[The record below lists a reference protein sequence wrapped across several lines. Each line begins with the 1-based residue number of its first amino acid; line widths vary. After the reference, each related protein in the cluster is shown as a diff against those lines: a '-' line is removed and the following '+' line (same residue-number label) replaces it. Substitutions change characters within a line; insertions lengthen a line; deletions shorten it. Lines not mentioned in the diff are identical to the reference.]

1 MGDVASET
9 GNEQADEPVDRVIAG
24 RYRLVNMIGRGS
36 MGTVWR
42 AYDEFLHRP
51 VAVKEVRLPPGMP
64 EEHADEV
71 RERTLREARAI
82 GVLSHPN
89 VVTLHDIAHENGDP
103 YVVMEL
109 VPGSSLAHLLRA
121 LGPLDMTQAAAVAEA
136 VASALQAAHQAGI
149 THRDVK
155 PANVLIATDG
165 RIKLAD
171 FGIARN
177 ISENTLTKT
186 GITLGSPAYIAPE
199 VASGGEVT
207 HNADLWSLG
216 ATLFAT
222 FEGRAPYDPDGD
234 VIATLLEVV
243 NGDIPRPESAGPM
256 ANVVAGLMV
265 KEPTERMSLAEVR
278 RRIYGLLPEPGT
290 APFTLEQLVEAD
302 NFVPELKPPEPQP
315 EPEPVVEQ
323 VPVDDGDG
331 PSLAADPGPL
341 PFALAPGPG
350 PDPGSLG
357 FGPAGETVRVRRGV
371 PRPLIYAAAFVLFVA
386 AAGGGF
392 VAARYAGGQ
401 PLLPTKPAAIER
413 PVVEPPSET
422 PPSSAFEVRQGTAAT
437 LKGAKG
443 GAFSIKVPPGWDDF
457 VSEERA
463 ARGLPASTRVR
474 YLSPDGRYQ
483 LVVERFPDFYPNRRI
498 KDYQSVLESMYPRG
512 AWVPSELQEIAGGS
526 GMETAR
532 HLKYS
537 TVDAGTAANNVAFR
551 RTTYCNMI
559 PMASD
564 LWVISLTVP
573 TVEEDTGKGM
583 LFDEIAPSFTS
594 P

>member
-1 MGDVASET
+1 MVSET
-9 GNEQADEPVDRVIAG
+9 DAQQAAQPDERLIAD
-24 RYRLVNMIGRGS
+24 RYRLVSVIGRGS

-51 VAVKEVRLPPGMP
+51 VAVKEIRLPPGMP
-64 EEHADEV
+64 EEQADEV

-82 GVLSHPN
+82 GSLSHPN

-109 VPGSSLAHLLRA
+109 VPGSSLAHLLRSM
-121 LGPLDMTQAAAVAEA
+121 GPMGTTQVAAVADA
-136 VASALQAAHQAGI
+136 VAAALQAAHQAGI

-207 HNADLWSLG
+207 TNADLWSLG
-216 ATLFAT
+216 ATLFAA

-243 NGDIPRPESAGPM
+243 NGDVPRPESAGEM
-256 ANVVAGLMV
+256 TDVVSGLMI
-265 KEPTERMSLAEVR
+265 KEPTGRMSLSEVR

-290 APFTLEQLVEAD
+290 SPFSMEQIAEAD
-302 NFVPELKPPEPQP
+302 NFVPDPKPEPEAEP
-315 EPEPVVEQ
+315 EPEPVDEA
-323 VPVDDGDG
+323 PAPLADDSG

-341 PFALAPGPG
+341 PFTPTPVSFDERAW
-350 PDPGSLG
+350 
-357 FGPAGETVRVRRGV
+357 VRRGV
-371 PRPLIYAAAFVLFVA
+371 PRPLIYAAAVVLFVA

-392 VAARYAGGQ
+392 AAARYANGK
-401 PLLPTKPAAIER
+401 PLMPAKQTVIEQ
-413 PVVEPPSET
+413 PVVDAPS
-422 PPSSAFEVRQGTAAT
+422 PAPVGDFVVRKGQAST
-437 LKGAKG
+437 LKGKQG
-443 GAFSIKVPPGWDDF
+443 GTFSIRVPPGWEEF
-457 VSEERA
+457 VVEERQSKT
-463 ARGLPASTRVR
+463 LPQSTRVH

-483 LVVERFPDFYPNRRI
+483 LTVERFPGFYPTRRI
-498 KDYQSVLESMYPRG
+498 AKEY
-512 AWVPSELQEIAGGS
+512 
-526 GMETAR
+526 ETA
-532 HLKYS
+532 LAATWPTKDAYVASDPQPLPAGNGLDSGVYKKYN
-537 TVDAGTAANNVAFR
+537 TVDAGSLR
-551 RTTYCNMI
+551 RTTYSNVI
-559 PMASD
+559 PISTD
-564 LWVISLTVP
+564 LWVVSLTVP
-573 TVEEDTGKGM
+573 TVEEDTGKGT
-583 LFDEIAPSFTS
+583 LFDQIAPSFTTT